1 MGTIRQHGWRY
12 ALWLIAFSVPLIWWA
27 LPDSIASKLFIPAW
41 IVVAQFIF
49 AGLVEK
55 AYLRRQTWLGQYLK
69 VNSPWHQRLR
79 AGVLIIAWNQLV
91 GFILAPLLLVSLRR
105 LTGADWPILLLASGT
120 FVLCHYWLNNQLQGH
135 VIDNYLPAVTRQLT
149 VLPVAGL
156 LTLVLALVP
165 LWRDQPYMINI
176 PWETAIREHLPAIS
190 GQSMLA
196 GFERISASYKLS
208 GFWLMQNASNNFGMS
223 SKVTVL
229 GWGVLLLVQG
239 TLAWPY
245 IRLLTGVATV
255 QGFILTDSQ
264 HKRALSKSAED
275 RYKT

>member
-1 MGTIRQHGWRY
+1 MRTIRQHGWRS
-12 ALWLIAFSVPLIWWA
+12 ALWLIAFSIPLIWWA
-27 LPDSIASKLFIPAW
+27 LPDSIAGVLFIPAW

-69 VNSPWHQRLR
+69 VTSPWHQRLR
-79 AGVLIIAWNQLV
+79 AGMLIIAWNQLL

-105 LTGADWPILLLASGT
+105 LASADWPILLLASGT
-120 FVLCHYWLNNQLQGH
+120 FILCHYWLNSQLKGH

-156 LTLVLALVP
+156 LTLILALVP

-176 PWETAIREHLPAIS
+176 PWKTAISEHLPAIS

-208 GFWLMQNASNNFGMS
+208 GFWLMQNASNGLGMS
-223 SKVTVL
+223 SKFTIL
-229 GWGVLLLVQG
+229 GWSVVLLIQG
-239 TLAWPY
+239 SMAWPY
-245 IRLLTGVATV
+245 IRLMAGVATV
-255 QGFILTDSQ
+255 DGLILTDSQ
-264 HKRALSKSAED
+264 YKQTLSKSAKD
-275 RYKT
+275 RHNT